1 MIYAFY
7 GIRTITLNN
16 NFTSFVQQF
25 KTKNLSYQYIIIK
38 VPTFHNQHINEFV
51 ILVEKPEILNFII

>member
-38 VPTFHNQHINEFV
+38 VPSIINTLMSLLF
-51 ILVEKPEILNFII
+51 